1 MLTAEILEQFWS
13 LAKTDLKVEIYKII
27 NEISAWL
34 KQSHIDNIFDQI
46 KQVQPEKMATDE
58 FQTISELGKFSKD

>member
-1 MLTAEILEQFWS
+1 MLNAEILEQFWS

-34 KQSHIDNIFDQI
+34 KQNHMDYIFD
-46 KQVQPEKMATDE
+46 
-58 FQTISELGKFSKD
+58 